1 MQGMQGEGNGNPPQ
15 YSCLEKSMDRGT
27 WQATVHGVAKSQTR
41 LNDLAQHTSPSQA
54 LEFTPF
60 HQGLDFDVT
69 ALPGLS
75 SPFLVFFCCA
85 GSMLPCRLSLVAG
98 SGGHSLVA
106 VLGLLIAVASLV
118 ELRL

>member
-15 YSCLEKSMDRGT
+15 YSCLENSMDRGA
-27 WQATVHGVAKSQTR
+27 WQATVHGVAKSQTQLSDR
-41 LNDLAQHTSPSQA
+41 ARHTSPSQA
-54 LEFTPF
+54 LEFMSF

-69 ALPGLS
+69 DLPGLS
-75 SPFLVFFCCA
+75 SPFLVFFFG
-85 GSMLPCRLSLVAG
+85 GSTLPCRLSLVAG
-98 SGGHSLVA
+98 SGGYSLVA

>member
-15 YSCLEKSMDRGT
+15 YSCLENSMDRGA
-27 WQATVHGVAKSQTR
+27 WQATVHGVAKSQTQLSDR
-41 LNDLAQHTSPSQA
+41 ARHTSPSQA
-54 LEFTPF
+54 LEFMSF

-69 ALPGLS
+69 DLPGLS
-75 SPFLVFFCCA
+75 SPFLGFFFFFFF
-85 GSMLPCRLSLVAG
+85 GSMLPCRL
-98 SGGHSLVA
+98 SLVA